1 MHKDVDSVRKS
12 CHLCEYTRRE
22 MSGDSDGSDSLIVCV
37 YVDAIHVCVCVT
49 SERMCLLAQLYPT
62 DMQQVT

>member
-1 MHKDVDSVRKS
+1 
-12 CHLCEYTRRE
+12 

-37 YVDAIHVCVCVT
+37 YVDAIHVCVCVCVT